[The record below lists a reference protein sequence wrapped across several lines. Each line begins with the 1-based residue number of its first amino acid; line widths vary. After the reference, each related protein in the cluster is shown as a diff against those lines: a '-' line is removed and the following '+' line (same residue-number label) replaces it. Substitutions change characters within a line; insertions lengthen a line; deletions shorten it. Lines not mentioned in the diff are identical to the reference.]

1 MATVQESPAGEV
13 QEHWLAQGLAKA
25 RSVLP
30 AQGPLG
36 VFVQQNPLLPWQ
48 HLPFH
53 VAVESAAE
61 QRGTDPWLALPV
73 LQQALQ
79 DGRINRQSIA
89 VAIAD
94 EAAERAAFHQPPLL
108 PDLHWPA
115 GLDGT
120 TWLQASLLL
129 DPTPP
134 PALDWLV
141 AHGAT
146 RRWRDDLPPE
156 LTQQNATIDPGELW
170 QACLARA
177 KRGPVLT
184 SIDPVVTQVG
194 LLPRHHNPAWA
205 PMLAESVEALVIR
218 WAAAF
223 LDQGAA
229 WWPMPERQTGLL
241 RSVVAQ
247 WRQPGLPLH
256 PLLGRLPSLS
266 NQVSTLARLDAADPD
281 PEAQAEAVLALVF
294 GRWQLPVDLWSDAV
308 VALAQVLP
316 GWAGMFARLEEQP
329 LDGRRGGPAQLSEF
343 VAVLG
348 LAELVATEALAGAP
362 AKDSNKITVQAES
375 MADPT
380 LAAAWKLW
388 SLAQVQVRA
397 GSWTLLD
404 INTLTEEAWLALQVA
419 SIRLHRRDQ
428 QRLLQRA
435 LEARHRQVW
444 LDGLGTHRQHGGR
457 NDPTHPTA
465 AVLTCFDAREESLRR
480 HLEDADPNVLTFGVP
495 GFFGIAIDYVPVGAT
510 EGQPL
515 CPAGVTPRHEVQEVL
530 VVQRRLATTRHYMG
544 RWRQLASRHNRT
556 AVGGAVLSAL
566 GGALTAVPLVLRIL
580 APGQTDRLLQR
591 RAAGPRVTT
600 RLQSQATGQVNP
612 TTGRQIGFTAAE
624 RAERVAAL
632 LQNCGLLDHL
642 PPLVLVLAHGST
654 SLNNPHL
661 SAYQC
666 GACGGRNGGPNARL
680 FAQWA
685 NDPDVRALL
694 PQHNVRVGPDTWF
707 VAGLH
712 NTATDEVLAHDL
724 ADMPAAFVPKWNVLW
739 QSIHVALAH
748 NAHERCRRFGT
759 APRHLSPQHAL
770 LHVRRRTVDMA
781 EARPEYGNS
790 TNALCVIGRRR
801 WSRGL
806 FLDRRAFVIAYDP
819 TTDPAGNVLER
830 IVAAAGPVGA
840 GINLSYWYSAVDNQ
854 RAGAGTKLP
863 HNVVSLL
870 GVMDGHASDLR
881 TGMSRQMIELHEP
894 LRLLLVVETTPERL
908 AGIAS
913 RQPEVAELIGNGWI
927 QLVAM
932 DPDTGEMSRFVAGA
946 FVPYQPLTADV
957 TPGLPVVPQWS
968 DWYQQGVLMPR
979 GFLGPAVLAPA

>member
-1 MATVQESPAGEV
+1 MSAVQDSLAAAAD
-13 QEHWLAQGLAKA
+13 EHWLAKGLAKA

-30 AQGPLG
+30 AQGPLS

-53 VAVESAAE
+53 LAVETAAE
-61 QRGTDPWLALPV
+61 QRGTDPWLAMPV
-73 LQQALQ
+73 LQQAIQ
-79 DGRINRQSIA
+79 DGRITRQSIA

-94 EAAERAAFHQPPLL
+94 EAAERAAHQQTPLL
-108 PDLHWPA
+108 PDLPWPL

-120 TWLQASLLL
+120 SWLQASLLL

-134 PALDWLV
+134 QALDWLV
-141 AHGAT
+141 AEGAT
-146 RRWRDDLPPE
+146 QHWRADLPPE
-156 LTQQNATIDPGELW
+156 WAQQRVAVQPGALW
-170 QACLARA
+170 QACLTRA
-177 KRGPVLT
+177 KRGPALPT
-184 SIDPVVTQVG
+184 TDHTAAEVG
-194 LLPRHHNPAWA
+194 LLPRHGNPAWKA
-205 PMLAESVEALVIR
+205 ALAESVEALVIR

-229 WWPMPERQTGLL
+229 WWPMPDRQTGLL

-256 PLLGRLPSLS
+256 PLLEQLPVLA
-266 NQVSTLARLDAADPD
+266 NEVHEVARLSAANPD
-281 PEAQAEAVLALVF
+281 PEAQAETALALVF
-294 GRWQLPVDLWSDAV
+294 GHWQLPVNDWSDAV
-308 VALAQVLP
+308 AALAQVLP
-316 GWAGMFARLEEQP
+316 GWAGMFARLGEQP
-329 LDGRRGGPAQLSEF
+329 LDGQRGGPAQLSEF
-343 VAVLG
+343 LAVLG
-348 LAELVATEALAGAP
+348 LAELAATQTLARSSVEASNAP
-362 AKDSNKITVQAES
+362 MEQTGPHV
-375 MADPT
+375 DPT
-380 LAAAWKLW
+380 LAAAWRLW
-388 SLAQVQVRA
+388 SLAQVQVHQ
-397 GSWTLLD
+397 GNWTLGD
-404 INTLTEEAWLALQVA
+404 IDNLTDEAWLALQIA
-419 SIRLHRRDQ
+419 SASLHKRDQ
-428 QRLLQRA
+428 QRVLQRA
-435 LEARHRQVW
+435 LEAQHRQIW
-444 LDGLGTHRQHGGR
+444 LDGLGTHRRSGGR
-457 NDPTHPTA
+457 SDPTRPTA

-480 HLEDADPNVLTFGVP
+480 HLEDAAPDVLTFGVP
-495 GFFGIAIDYVPVGAT
+495 GFFGIAVDYVPVGAT

-530 VVQRRLATTRHYMG
+530 VLQRRLASTRHYFG
-544 RWRQLASRHNRT
+544 RWRHLASRHNRT
-556 AVGGAVLSAL
+556 AVGGALLSAL
-566 GGALTAVPLVLRIL
+566 GGALTALPLVLRIL
-580 APGQTDRLLQR
+580 APGHTDRLLQR
-591 RAAGPRVTT
+591 RAAGRGVAT
-600 RLQSQATGQVNP
+600 RLQWQETGQVNP

-624 RAERVAAL
+624 RAERVAAM
-632 LQNCGLLDHL
+632 LQNCGLVKNL

-680 FAQWA
+680 YAQWA
-685 NDPDVRALL
+685 NDPEVRALL
-694 PQHNVRVGPDTWF
+694 PLHNVQLGPDTWF

-712 NTATDEVLAHDL
+712 NTATDEVMAQDL
-724 ADMPAAFVPKWNVLW
+724 AEMPAAFVPKWNVLW
-739 QSIHVALAH
+739 QSLTTALAH
-748 NAHERCRRFGT
+748 NAHERSRRFGT
-759 APRHLSPQHAL
+759 APRQMSPQNAL

-806 FLDRRAFVIAYDP
+806 FLDRRAFVIGYDP
-819 TTDPAGNVLER
+819 TTDPAGSVLER

-840 GINLSYWYSAVDNQ
+840 GINLSYWYSAVDNL

-894 LRLLLVVETTPERL
+894 VRLLLVVETTPERL
-908 AGIAS
+908 LAIAS

-932 DPDTGEMSRFVAGA
+932 DPDTGAMARFLAGS
-946 FVPYQPLTADV
+946 FVPCEPQEADV
-957 TPGLPVVPQWS
+957 TPGLPAVRQWS
-968 DWYQQGVLMPR
+968 DWYKRGVSVPR